1 MTGTPMRHLFRAA
14 VAAAAFAATATSA
27 LAEPVSV
34 PERLMGDLQADL
46 DLTDFQAA
54 GIVGNLA
61 RETGNFRYL
70 RELNPLIRG
79 SRGGIGYGQWTGE
92 RHDAF
97 LNYAD
102 GRDPM
107 SYEVNYGFLLQ
118 ELEGPYAEVLAE
130 LYETSEVREAT
141 SLVMRGYLAPHP
153 KHRYLEERVAFAEGY
168 LAGDFSGAG
177 CESVHR
183 VYAWGDME
191 LIQECPRDIAEVRP
205 RARPDWVGGQQVMA
219 GDPPRDSS
227 VRPRARPDHMTG
239 AGADVNTPVS
249 VLLSPD
255 HRVDDPFRTAP
266 IATPEPS

>member
-1 MTGTPMRHLFRAA
+1 MRQLFRAA
-14 VAAAAFAATATSA
+14 IAAAAFASTATAA
-27 LAEPVSV
+27 FAEPLSV
-34 PERLMGDLQADL
+34 PERLLGDLQTDL
-46 DLTDFQAA
+46 ELTDYQAA

-97 LNYAD
+97 LAHAD

-118 ELEGPYAEVLAE
+118 ELEGPYAHVLADLQDTE
-130 LYETSEVREAT
+130 DAREAT
-141 SLVMRGYLAPHP
+141 SVVMRGYLAPHP
-153 KHRYLEERVAFAEGY
+153 KHRYLDERVAFAEGY

-205 RARPDWVGGQQVMA
+205 RARPDWVSDREVSVE
-219 GDPPRDSS
+219 DPFRISS
-227 VRPRARPDHMTG
+227 VRPQPRPEHLTG
-239 AGADVNTPVS
+239 SGSIPVERIPLT
-249 VLLSPD
+249 VLLRAED
-255 HRVDDPFRTAP
+255 TVEDPFRTQ
-266 IATPEPS
+266 TPSGPSPS

>member
-1 MTGTPMRHLFRAA
+1 MRKLFRAA
-14 VAAAAFAATATSA
+14 VAAAAFAGTSTAA

-46 DLTDFQAA
+46 ELTDYQAA
-54 GIVGNLA
+54 GVVGNLA

-97 LNYAD
+97 LDYAD

-130 LYETSEVREAT
+130 LYETSDAREAT
-141 SLVMRGYLAPHP
+141 LLVMRGYLAPHP

-168 LAGDFSGAG
+168 VAGDFSGAG

-191 LIQECPRDIAEVRP
+191 LIQECPRDLAEVRP
-205 RARPDWVGGQQVMA
+205 RARPERIEGQMVTVE
-219 GDPPRDSS
+219 DPLRVSS
-227 VRPRARPDHMTG
+227 VRPRSRPDHITG
-239 AGADVNTPVS
+239 AGTGAEAPSPVT
-249 VLLSPD
+249 VLLDAD
-255 HRVDDPFRTAP
+255 HQVADPFRIAP
-266 IATPEPS
+266 SALPEPS

>member
-1 MTGTPMRHLFRAA
+1 MRQLFRAA
-14 VAAAAFAATATSA
+14 VAAAAFAGTATSA

-46 DLTDFQAA
+46 ELTDYQAA

-79 SRGGIGYGQWTGE
+79 SRGGIGYGQWTGG

-97 LNYAD
+97 LSYAD

-130 LYETSEVREAT
+130 LYETGDAAEAT
-141 SLVMRGYLAPHP
+141 ALVMRGYLAPHP
-153 KHRYLEERVAFAEGY
+153 KHRHLEERVAFAKGY
-168 LAGDFSGAG
+168 LAGDFTGAG

-183 VYAWGDME
+183 VYPWGDME
-191 LIQECPRDIAEVRP
+191 VVQECPADLADLRP
-205 RARPDWVGGQQVMA
+205 RARPDWI
-219 GDPPRDSS
+219 GDGAPRVEDPFRFSS
-227 VRPRARPDHMTG
+227 DRPKPRPERLTG
-239 AGADVNTPVS
+239 SEATPFERVPLT
-249 VLLSPD
+249 VLLRADEP
-255 HRVDDPFRTAP
+255 VEDPFRTAP
-266 IATPEPS
+266 AESPAPS

>member
-1 MTGTPMRHLFRAA
+1 MRQLFRAA
-14 VAAAAFAATATSA
+14 VAAAAFAATSTSV

-46 DLTDFQAA
+46 ELADYQAA

-97 LNYAD
+97 LAYAD

-130 LYETSEVREAT
+130 LYETSDLREAT
-141 SLVMRGYLAPHP
+141 TLVMRGYLAPHP
-153 KHRYLEERVAFAEGY
+153 KHRHLDERVAFAEGY
-168 LAGDFSGAG
+168 LAGDFTGAG

-191 LIQECPRDIAEVRP
+191 LVQECPQDLAEVRP
-205 RARPDWVGGQQVMA
+205 RTRPDWIGDQQVTVE
-219 GDPPRDSS
+219 DPLRISS
-227 VRPRARPDHMTG
+227 VRPKPRPDRLTG
-239 AGADVNTPVS
+239 PEAIPAERIPLT
-249 VLLSPD
+249 VLLRADEP
-255 HRVDDPFRTAP
+255 VEDPFRTAP
-266 IATPEPS
+266 TATPEPS